1 MDEREFEAQPP
12 GLSKGRIETLTDG
25 IFAIAMTLLI
35 LGIEV
40 PQIDPLT
47 PMDTLI
53 HSLIPDILQYVV
65 AFLVLA
71 VFWTIHHNQFYYIRV
86 IDYRLLWLNI
96 FWLLLVG
103 GMPFTTSLAET
114 YIHDYQAMIIFG
126 CNIMLIDII
135 LAAHWHYAAKERH
148 LIDPATSSEVIA
160 AGERRER
167 LIFILSLAGTIAA
180 PLSVYASII
189 FFALIPLTFILNTR
203 LTRFSPRIPSIWK
216 QEQETPDKR

>member
-1 MDEREFEAQPP
+1 MDEKGCETQAP
-12 GLSKGRIETLTDG
+12 GLSKSRVETLTDG
-25 IFAIAMTLLI
+25 IFAIAMTLLV

-47 PMDTLI
+47 PMDALL
-53 HSLIPDILQYVV
+53 HSLIPDLLQYVV

-71 VFWTIHHNQFYYIRV
+71 VFWTIHHNQFYYIRI

-114 YIHDYQAMIIFG
+114 YIQDYQAMIIFG

-135 LAAHWHYAAKERH
+135 LAVHWHHATRGRC
-148 LIDPATSSEVIA
+148 LIDPATSPGVIA
-160 AGERRER
+160 AGERRIG
-167 LIFILSLAGTIAA
+167 LIFILALAGTIAA
-180 PLSVYASII
+180 PFSVYAGII
-189 FFALIPLTFILNTR
+189 LFALIPLAFILNTR
-203 LTRFSPRIPSIWK
+203 LTRFSPRIPLIWK
-216 QEQETPDKR
+216 QEP

>member
-1 MDEREFEAQPP
+1 MNESGCETQPP
-12 GLSKGRIETLTDG
+12 GLSKNRVETLTDG

-47 PMDTLI
+47 PMNALLY
-53 HSLIPDILQYVV
+53 SLIPDIIQYVV

-71 VFWTIHHNQFYYIRV
+71 VFWTIHHNQFYYIRI

-96 FWLLLVG
+96 VWLLFVG

-114 YIHDYQAMIIFG
+114 YISDYQSMIIFG

-135 LAAHWHYAAKERH
+135 LAAHWFHAARGQC
-148 LIDPATSSEVIA
+148 LIDPATSPGVIA
-160 AGERRER
+160 AGERRVR
-167 LIFILSLAGTIAA
+167 IIFILALAGTIAA
-180 PLSVYASII
+180 PFSVYAGIVL
-189 FFALIPLTFILNTR
+189 FAIIPLTFILNTR
-203 LTRFSPRIPSIWK
+203 LTRFSPRIPALWK
-216 QEQETPDKR
+216 QDR